1 MKNILSCGAGR
12 SHHNQEASALSRG
25 SEINNLMNYFWN
37 YMDPNGNYAETAV
50 SGFETE
56 PRMQVVETKDA
67 VNIIAELPGIKQ
79 EDLDLKISS
88 DGYLSLCG
96 EKKNVNE
103 TTEKNAYFS
112 EITYGTFKRTI
123 PLPWDLDYDKASASF
138 KDGVLNIFVPKSQD
152 EKQKF
157 KKIAINN
164 TAHDATEQTTSHH

>member
-12 SHHNQEASALSRG
+12 NHHNQETSSLARG
-25 SEINNLMNYFWN
+25 SEFSNLMNYFWN
-37 YMDPNGNYAETAV
+37 YMDPSNTYSDTTAAN
-50 SGFETE
+50 FELE

-67 VNIIAELPGIKQ
+67 VQITAELPGIK
-79 EDLDLKISS
+79 EDDLDLKISS

-123 PLPWDLDYDKASASF
+123 PLPWDLDYDKVTASF
-138 KDGVLNIFVPKSQD
+138 KHGVLSVFIPKSQD

-157 KKIAINN
+157 KKITINDTEHAH
-164 TAHDATEQTTSHH
+164 TASQN

>member
-1 MKNILSCGAGR
+1 MKNILSCGTGR
-12 SHHNQEASALSRG
+12 AHHNQETTGLSRG

-37 YMDPNGNYAETAV
+37 YMDPNSNYAETAV
-50 SGFETE
+50 GGFESE

-67 VNIIAELPGIKQ
+67 VNITAELPGIKQ

-88 DGYLSLCG
+88 DGYLTLCG

-138 KDGVLNIFVPKSQD
+138 KDGVLKVFVPKSQD

-157 KKIAINN
+157 KKIAINE
-164 TAHDATEQTTSHH
+164 TAHEAEAHTASHH